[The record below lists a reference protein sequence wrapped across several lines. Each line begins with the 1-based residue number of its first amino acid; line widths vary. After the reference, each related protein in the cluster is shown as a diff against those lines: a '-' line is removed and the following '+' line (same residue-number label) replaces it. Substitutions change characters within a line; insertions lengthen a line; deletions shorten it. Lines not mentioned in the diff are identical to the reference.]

1 VTVDAAINS
10 GNSGGPVLSQTT
22 GGLVGVAF
30 QGYAGSSVENQGH
43 MVPAPVVDR
52 FLRGWEN
59 ETKDAELKKSPTLPS
74 LGVHLQLLNSP
85 SLRKFLKMKETHSG
99 VMVTHVEHGSSAE
112 GTLRVGDVLME
123 VDGVSLANDG
133 SVVFLGQRLA
143 MVAILQARFIGDK
156 VPVLMLRD
164 GKEITVD
171 VTLKALR
178 QLVPRGQYD
187 VRPPFVLVGG
197 LIFQPLSL
205 EYLQSWGGD
214 LKDAPT
220 HLVGEYYDGISG
232 PDKKEVVVLSQVLSD
247 DINVGFTFDSVGL
260 DYVASVNG
268 EPVADMA
275 AFVEALRV
283 GVHGSEEF
291 ITLEVTRGN
300 VKNVVVLE
308 VAKLKQA
315 DELIQER
322 YQIPKRHSVHFRDI
336 YEK

>member
-1 VTVDAAINS
+1 
-10 GNSGGPVLSQTT
+10 
-22 GGLVGVAF
+22 
-30 QGYAGSSVENQGH
+30 
-43 MVPAPVVDR
+43 MM
-52 FLRGWEN
+52 
-59 ETKDAELKKSPTLPS
+59 KSK
-74 LGVHLQLLNSP
+74 
-85 SLRKFLKMKETHSG
+85 KFLKMKTEHSG

-112 GTLRVGDVLME
+112 GALQVGDVLME
-123 VDGVSLANDG
+123 VDGVKLANDG

-143 MVAILQARFIGDK
+143 MVAILQARFIGDV
-156 VPVLMLRD
+156 VPIRMLRD
-164 GKEITVD
+164 GVEFTVD

-187 VRPPFVLVGG
+187 VRPPFLLVGG
-197 LIFQPLSL
+197 LLFQPLSL

-220 HLVGEYYDGISG
+220 HLVEEYYDGISG

-247 DINVGFTFDSVGL
+247 DVNVGFTFDSVGL

-268 EPVADMA
+268 APVADMA
-275 AFVEALRV
+275 AFVKALRK
-283 GVHGSEEF
+283 GVHGKDEF

-300 VKNVVVLE
+300 VRNVVVLE
-308 VAKLKQA
+308 VSKLKEA

-322 YQIPKRHSVHFRDI
+322 YQIPKRHSTHFRDI

>member
-1 VTVDAAINS
+1 
-10 GNSGGPVLSQTT
+10 
-22 GGLVGVAF
+22 
-30 QGYAGSSVENQGH
+30 
-43 MVPAPVVDR
+43 
-52 FLRGWEN
+52 
-59 ETKDAELKKSPTLPS
+59 
-74 LGVHLQLLNSP
+74 
-85 SLRKFLKMKETHSG
+85 
-99 VMVTHVEHGSSAE
+99 
-112 GTLRVGDVLME
+112 
-123 VDGVSLANDG
+123 
-133 SVVFLGQRLA
+133 
-143 MVAILQARFIGDK
+143 

-197 LIFQPLSL
+197 LLFQPLSL